1 MSVISSDQEEKYQQE
16 THQIIVYFKLPSTDI
31 QADKQWYS
39 LEKKDLKFTKLSPP
53 STFNGSQVE
62 NYFHVMGGIK
72 DKNSNRVLAVTYYN
86 ILALRTTGNMKCVRI
101 FRRRNDV
108 VIPRLPFNINVWAAK
123 RQTSELDVTEK
134 STEL

>member
-1 MSVISSDQEEKYQQE
+1 
-16 THQIIVYFKLPSTDI
+16 
-31 QADKQWYS
+31 
-39 LEKKDLKFTKLSPP
+39 
-53 STFNGSQVE
+53 
-62 NYFHVMGGIK
+62 MGGIK

-101 FRRRNDV
+101 FRRRDDV

-134 STEL
+134 STELRSISKKIVEESNS